1 MTSSAN
7 RYTARM
13 SRWPAGAR
21 DRLERAALALFAEQG
36 FAATTVP
43 EIAARA
49 GLTTRTFFRHFAD
62 KREVLFA
69 GEAELPALAAQLVAN
84 APAALA
90 PMAVIAHGL
99 GAVAARVGAARPE
112 DLRMRRAVIAA
123 DEGLRERELRKFAAL
138 SEAAARAFRDRG
150 VDPLTAT
157 LAAELAV
164 MAFRVAVAR
173 WLDDGGEQELPEI
186 VADTLHA
193 LRSVAADTPA

>member
-1 MTSSAN
+1 
-7 RYTARM
+7 
-13 SRWPAGAR
+13 
-21 DRLERAALALFAEQG
+21 
-36 FAATTVP
+36 
-43 EIAARA
+43 
-49 GLTTRTFFRHFAD
+49 
-62 KREVLFA
+62 
-69 GEAELPALAAQLVAN
+69 
-84 APAALA
+84 
-90 PMAVIAHGL
+90 MAVIAHGL